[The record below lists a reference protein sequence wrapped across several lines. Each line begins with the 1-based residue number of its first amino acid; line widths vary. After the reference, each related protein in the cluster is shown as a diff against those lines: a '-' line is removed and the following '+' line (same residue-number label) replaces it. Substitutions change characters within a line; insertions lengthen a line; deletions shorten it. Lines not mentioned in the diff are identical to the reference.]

1 MTSKQWFQVISG
13 TISGLITA
21 GALFTTLFGQDMTLK
36 IIACLGLINIVL
48 SSVGA
53 AVSGPDSQSTQIRNV
68 LAMPGVEKIDVNE
81 KASQTLASMAVNP
94 VIDKIG
100 PTASA
105 ETKVTA
111 IAKGAA

>member
-68 LAMPGVEKIDVNE
+68 LAMPGVAKLEVDE

-94 VIDKIG
+94 IIDKIS
-100 PTASA
+100 PTPQS
-105 ETKVTA
+105 ETKVTE
-111 IAKGAA
+111 IAKGSS